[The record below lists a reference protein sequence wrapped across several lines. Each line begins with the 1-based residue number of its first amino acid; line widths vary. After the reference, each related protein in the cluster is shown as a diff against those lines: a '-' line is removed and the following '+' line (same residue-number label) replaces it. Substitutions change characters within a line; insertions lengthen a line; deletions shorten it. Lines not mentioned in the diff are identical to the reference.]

1 MFHPLSS
8 FIIIFK
14 KRLAHLF
21 SPGPGLIP
29 AHKTLFGLES
39 NKFYLFFKKKRITNR
54 GRERESCGY
63 IIFTLNG
70 QSIPEKRGALLYPPY
85 PISPSSPSSLLG
97 FLCVFAAAAAGI
109 TLLPFKDI
117 AFVLIKLSCFPFSTF
132 FSIPRERER
141 KRKRVVERPRDS
153 RPARI
158 YKYEYMTG
166 RDDKRWRDQITPK
179 RSQSLSLLLPVEIGQ
194 QRKKVE
200 RTHIII
206 KHSPLF
212 DVL

>member
-1 MFHPLSS
+1 MAKHGHFKVLSHYTRSFFLLSGPPFWLVYCTGGQITRDGLQQQQQQQPSARFLFIKSDTRWWWSGAAAHRRESFAWSVQRWWPKSFKDPIRPYAKMVGGVVCFILSS

-39 NKFYLFFKKKRITNR
+39 NKFYLFLKKKRITNR

-85 PISPSSPSSLLG
+85 PISPSSFSLLG
-97 FLCVFAAAAAGI
+97 FLCVCCCCCCGNNVV
-109 TLLPFKDI
+109 
-117 AFVLIKLSCFPFSTF
+117 AF
-132 FSIPRERER
+132 
-141 KRKRVVERPRDS
+141 
-153 RPARI
+153 
-158 YKYEYMTG
+158 
-166 RDDKRWRDQITPK
+166 
-179 RSQSLSLLLPVEIGQ
+179 
-194 QRKKVE
+194 
-200 RTHIII
+200 
-206 KHSPLF
+206 
-212 DVL
+212 